1 MEQKRI
7 KKWVDRIVYEINVN
21 AGRVS
26 QEVRETGELA
36 ALLSK
41 AAAGKKLSTEE
52 RGKVREQL
60 LDLAKIVPSLA
71 ILAAP
76 GGSLILV
83 ALLKVLPF
91 NLLPS
96 SFQKSPEEL
105 PLPEPLPEAEA
116 EAGAEGGAEAKS
128 EAEAGEA
135 PQADA
140 GEAPGGS
147 EASEA
152 KTGTDEA

>member
-1 MEQKRI
+1 MEQTRI
-7 KKWVDRIVYEINVN
+7 KKWVDRIVHEISVN
-21 AGRVS
+21 AGRVN

-41 AAAGKKLSTEE
+41 AAAGQRLDAEE
-52 RGKVREQL
+52 RAKVREQL

-76 GGSLILV
+76 GGTLILA

-91 NLLPS
+91 SLLPS
-96 SFQKSPEEL
+96 SFQKKAEDLPTEVEGVAARAPGEGAAAAETPLEE
-105 PLPEPLPEAEA
+105 P
-116 EAGAEGGAEAKS
+116 
-128 EAEAGEA
+128 AGEPA
-135 PQADA
+135 ADEPAVA
-140 GEAPGGS
+140 GP
-147 EASEA
+147 

>member
-1 MEQKRI
+1 MEQTRI
-7 KKWVDRIVYEINVN
+7 KKWVDRIVHEISVN
-21 AGRVS
+21 AGRIN

-41 AAAGKKLSTEE
+41 AAAGQKLSEEE

-76 GGSLILV
+76 GGTLILA

-91 NLLPS
+91 SLLPS
-96 SFQKSPEEL
+96 AFQKKPEEEAST
-105 PLPEPLPEAEA
+105 PEPSAEA
-116 EAGAEGGAEAKS
+116 ETEAESAEAV
-128 EAEAGEA
+128 AEVGPEETG
-135 PQADA
+135 P
-140 GEAPGGS
+140 
-147 EASEA
+147 
-152 KTGTDEA
+152 KTGTDEG